1 MKIWKYRIK
10 QEEKSITETDWERGT
25 VNAETFEKAVE
36 KVRKHMKDE
45 YGDIALYLA
54 ECSLLVEVDLI

>member
-1 MKIWKYRIK
+1 MRARAR
-10 QEEKSITETDWERGT
+10 ERGT